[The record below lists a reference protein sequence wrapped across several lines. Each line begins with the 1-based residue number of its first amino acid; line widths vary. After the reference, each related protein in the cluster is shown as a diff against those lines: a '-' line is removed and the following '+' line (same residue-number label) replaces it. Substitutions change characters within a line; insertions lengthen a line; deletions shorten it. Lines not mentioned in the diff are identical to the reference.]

1 MTNTD
6 LLKFLNYISILHVYT
21 RCISNMQPVNAAK
34 QSRDVNTLSDH
45 LKKLGGLHG
54 LPLIHHSDR
63 SFIAVLTRF

>member
-1 MTNTD
+1 
-6 LLKFLNYISILHVYT
+6 
-21 RCISNMQPVNAAK
+21 MQPVNAAK